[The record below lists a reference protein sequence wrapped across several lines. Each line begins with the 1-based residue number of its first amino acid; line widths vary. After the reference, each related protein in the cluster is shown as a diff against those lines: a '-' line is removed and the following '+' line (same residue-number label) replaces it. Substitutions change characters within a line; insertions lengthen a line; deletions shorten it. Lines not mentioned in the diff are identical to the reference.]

1 LKAQYECKPVQEILT
16 SPVYAFQGLTKEK
29 AIAALE
35 PLGVHTVSDLAN
47 WKYTSW
53 AEAITLLSK
62 YENADFSSR

>member
-1 LKAQYECKPVQEILT
+1 LKAQYEGKSIQEILT
-16 SPVYAFQGLTKEK
+16 SPLYAFQGLTKEK
-29 AIAALE
+29 ALAALD
-35 PLGVHTVSDLAN
+35 PFHVHTVSDLAN

>member
-1 LKAQYECKPVQEILT
+1 M
-16 SPVYAFQGLTKEK
+16 YAFQGLTKEK

-35 PLGVHTVSDLAN
+35 PFGVRTVTDLAT
-47 WKYTSW
+47 WKYANW